1 MTVSNLARHRLRNVY
16 IERCR
21 ERVGMAGDSLALAM
35 RIICCATENLD
46 TTRELRAL
54 LELQQ
59 EDGGWPDGWF
69 YKYGS
74 SGVCIAN
81 RGLTTALA
89 IKAVEVSRNKS
100 NPIFLL
106 PQHGITHCH
115 GCGQSM

>member
-1 MTVSNLARHRLRNVY
+1 MV
-16 IERCR
+16 
-21 ERVGMAGDSLALAM
+21 GDSLALAM

-46 TTRELRAL
+46 TTRDLRAL

-89 IKAVEVSRNKS
+89 IKAVELSRNES
-100 NPIFLL
+100 YPIFLL
-106 PQHGITHCH
+106 PLHGETHGH
-115 GCGQSM
+115 GRGRSV